1 MELVLR
7 RCLRF
12 SRVFMYKER
21 RVVIEERREGLILE
35 MVVVRVTLS
44 W

>member
-7 RCLRF
+7 RCLGF
-12 SRVFMYKER
+12 LRVFMYKER